1 MEWQKLTEVLFTDVK
16 RMFDHVSKTSLI
28 ISMINLGIDED
39 LISYANPFLTDQKI
53 QFVIDGHENNKKW

>member
-1 MEWQKLTEVLFTDVK
+1 
-16 RMFDHVSKTSLI
+16 MFDHVSKTSLI

-53 QFVIDGHENNKKW
+53 QFVIDGHENNKK